1 MTDPPLPMCFIAM
14 PFGRK
19 APPGRD
25 EREINFD
32 DVWQVFERAITA
44 ADLAPVRADVQPG
57 GGFVHRQMYEGLMFA
72 EYVVADLTFANANVT
87 YEVGVRHGLSDR
99 PTVLVGARGFLEE
112 LPFDFAPLRVLSYEL
127 EDDGTLSSDHASQLE
142 EQLREQLTSHR
153 RGTLRVDNPIAQVTS
168 QSVGRLEHDKT
179 DVFLERKEYATE
191 VEQRIKEALM
201 GSDADA
207 SVTTLES
214 IADQLLDGSE
224 VVAQLHSALIAIYL
238 GYRRHKAWDAMVQM
252 FPRLPREL
260 QVTAVTQEQLALAL
274 NRLAEARDKA
284 AQRLRQQ
291 EDEDGAK
298 AEADEADV
306 LRSRALDAADVPDE
320 LVTAETWGIR
330 GRIYK
335 GRYAAET
342 AAGRTLRAASALA
355 KAIEAYESGVK
366 ADIRDYYPGVNA
378 VTLRLTRSSPEDIEA
393 LRDLVP
399 VVRMAVE
406 VAPPPRSVDERYWR
420 AATKMELASAAKD
433 FAAARAHLVEMLGL
447 DVDSWMYETSADN
460 LRIHEAAFGDDPAA
474 RQAVP
479 ELIAELA

>member
-1 MTDPPLPMCFIAM
+1 MTDPPRPMCFIAM

-19 APPGRD
+19 APPGRG
-25 EREINFD
+25 EPEIDFD
-32 DVWQVFERAITA
+32 DVWRVFERAITA
-44 ADLAPVRADVQPG
+44 AGLAPVRADVQPG

-72 EYVVADLTFANANVT
+72 EYVVADLTFANANVA

-127 EDDGTLSSDHASQLE
+127 DGDGALSSDHASQLGQ
-142 EQLREQLTSHR
+142 QLRDQLTSHR
-153 RGTLRVDNPIAQVTS
+153 RGTQRVDNPIAQVTS

-191 VEQRIKEALM
+191 VEQRIKAALM
-201 GSDADA
+201 GSDANA
-207 SVTTLES
+207 SVATLES
-214 IADQLLDGSE
+214 IADQLLGGSE

-238 GYRRHKAWDAMVQM
+238 GYRKHNAWGAMVKM

-291 EDEDGAK
+291 GDEGGAR
-298 AEADEADV
+298 AAADEADA
-306 LRSRALDAADVPDE
+306 LRGRALDAAELPDE

-335 GRYAAET
+335 GRYSAEL
-342 AAGRTLRAASALA
+342 AVGRTIRAEAALA

-366 ADIRDYYPGVNA
+366 ADMRDYYPGVNA
-378 VTLRLTRSSPEDIEA
+378 VTLRLTRSLPEDVEA

-406 VAPPPRSVDERYWR
+406 VAPPPNSVDERYWR
-420 AATKMELASAAKD
+420 AATKMELACAAADFVAAK
-433 FAAARAHLVEMLGL
+433 RHLIEMLGL
-447 DVDSWMYETSADN
+447 DVAGWMHETTVDN
-460 LRIHEAAFGDDPAA
+460 LRIHEAAFRDKREVCEEVRD
-474 RQAVP
+474 
-479 ELIAELA
+479 LIAELS